1 LHCDTNGN
9 TDLVLIFFV
18 FLTNLLEIPEPRRPI
33 PNPPAILFA
42 KAGANIIISARRPE
56 KLSEVR
62 QAAQQAH
69 KEGGTGQGGKVFEWV
84 QDVQDRRGVDSES
97 PLSPYVF
104 CGLA

>member
-1 LHCDTNGN
+1 L
-9 TDLVLIFFV
+9 
-18 FLTNLLEIPEPRRPI
+18 
-33 PNPPAILFA
+33 NPPAILFA

-97 PLSPYVF
+97 PFSPYTV
-104 CGLA
+104 CGLAQADPGERTFSLFLRFSLLNDFLSP

>member
-1 LHCDTNGN
+1 L
-9 TDLVLIFFV
+9 
-18 FLTNLLEIPEPRRPI
+18 
-33 PNPPAILFA
+33 NPPAILFA

-84 QDVQDRRGVDSES
+84 QDVQDRRGVDSEPPFS
-97 PLSPYVF
+97 P
-104 CGLA
+104 

>member
-1 LHCDTNGN
+1 
-9 TDLVLIFFV
+9 
-18 FLTNLLEIPEPRRPI
+18 LTA
-33 PNPPAILFA
+33 AILFA

-84 QDVQDRRGVDSES
+84 QDVQDRRGVDSETPFFAFFAGWHKLIRERIS
-97 PLSPYVF
+97 PTLGFSLLNDILSP
-104 CGLA
+104 